1 MTDYGTQVKILTDLV
16 IATANV
22 PQWDAYKRAA
32 DLGITLAVADSGD
45 LATVHDKGKEYVT
58 QAYNLLLEVLGV
70 DGEYSD
76 LGQIFDEAIA
86 KGADVVQ

>member
-1 MTDYGTQVKILTDLV
+1 LLTV
-16 IATANV
+16 VTS
-22 PQWDAYKRAA
+22 P
-32 DLGITLAVADSGD
+32 
-45 LATVHDKGKEYVT
+45 TVHDKGKEYVT